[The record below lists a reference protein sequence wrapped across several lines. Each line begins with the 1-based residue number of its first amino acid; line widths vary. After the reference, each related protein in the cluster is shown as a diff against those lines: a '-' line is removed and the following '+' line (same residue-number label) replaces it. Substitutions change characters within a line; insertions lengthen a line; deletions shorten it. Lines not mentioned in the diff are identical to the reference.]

1 MLLLPPHQRIA
12 HWTNHHRHI
21 NTHYLI
27 GKRFLFVVLSFF
39 CSGAAYLM
47 SKRQFPLHIN
57 QCYVLTQRPLIIICQ
72 CPMDHTN
79 ISKYWICMQP
89 VLYVI
94 LIRGGWRTYF
104 LLRVV
109 VVILTFITSRVTNLI
124 YPSLHALYL
133 LLQIIII
140 H

>member
-27 GKRFLFVVLSFF
+27 GKRFLFVALSFF

-57 QCYVLTQRPLIIICQ
+57 IQINVLTQRPLIIICQ

-104 LLRVV
+104 LLQLSLSFSSHHV
-109 VVILTFITSRVTNLI
+109 LTNLI